1 MMRVELMLL
10 AAVALS
16 LPMLSNG
23 EVLYVMSAPNP
34 LRVGSMERVFVE
46 AQDYS
51 GDDFNVKIT
60 VKNFPAKDQQL
71 PSTSVS
77 LNLVNKYQALIDVT
91 ILEGLGFFD
100 EDYTVNQYV
109 YLQAEFPGHLLEKV
123 VLVSFQTGYIF
134 VQTDKT
140 IYTPESKVYYRVFA
154 LNSGLEPVSDIIN
167 VEIMNPDGITLKQNN
182 YKPHNGIISGHF
194 PIPEITRNGNWKVV
208 SNFKNN
214 PHKNFT
220 ADFEVK
226 EYVLPSF
233 EVILKVSKSFFYV
246 DDDELSVNI
255 DARYLFGKP
264 VTGFGFVV
272 FGVIQGDGRTSF
284 PGSLQRVE
292 LGQSVVGKAVLK
304 RQHIEETFP
313 DINNLLQK
321 SLYISVNVLTDTG
334 SEMVKAEKKGIF
346 IVKSP
351 YSIHFKKTPLYFKP
365 GMPYDISVYVTNP
378 DDSPAKDIDVEALHK
393 HQQVQGK
400 THENG
405 IAKMTIN
412 TDVGTAELPITVK
425 TNVNGLGDDRQGTQM
440 MTAKPYK
447 SKDNSQ
453 NYIHINIHSAE
464 VKIGER
470 LKVDLSLGSSPAA
483 QHSKHEITYLILSKG
498 QLISSQRLEWRKGQ
512 GLVTHSLTVN
522 KDMIPSFRIVA
533 YYHVGQKEV
542 VSDSVWV
549 DVKDTCMGS
558 LKVDAVSPSD
568 SYAPGAEVTLS
579 VIGDSEARVGLVAVD
594 NGVYV
599 LNDKNRLTQTKIW
612 DMIEKHDTG
621 CTAGSGMD
629 SMGVF
634 YDAGLVFASSGAG
647 HTPERT
653 VSSCPVNSRRRRAV
667 TINDVVT
674 TLASQYTG
682 LERQCCMDG
691 MRKNILD
698 YTCERRAQYI
708 SDGTDCVE
716 AFLKCCR
723 EMATKREEAKT
734 DQLIL
739 ARSEEEDED
748 FESFNDIISRSF
760 FPESWLWIEESL
772 PRCPDNK
779 QCPVHNIKMTLPGSI
794 TSWQITAI
802 GLSKTHGICVSEPL
816 KVIVWKNFFLDL
828 KLPYSAVRNEQLEI
842 KAILHNY
849 MEGSITVRVELRETP
864 DVCSSASKKGRYIVT
879 VMVDPRSTR
888 SVPFVII
895 PMKLGLHTIEVKA
908 SVRDW
913 GGRDGVKKELRVVPE
928 GVLTRL
934 QVKKV
939 ELDPAK
945 HGGTD
950 TVRVRSGPLA
960 NQVPN
965 TPARTHIS
973 VTGEQL
979 ASTIEAAISG
989 SPLGDLLRQPGGCG
1003 EQNMIGMTLPLIAT
1017 HYLDTTKQWDKVGLE
1032 RRNQA
1037 VNYIQRGYEQELAY
1051 RKKDGSYA
1059 AFDNEPSGTWLTA
1072 YVAKVF
1078 AMANPLIV
1086 ISEDVLCSAVKW
1098 LVMKRQRPNGIFEE
1112 TGKLLHPT
1120 MMGDVLGKD
1129 VDDTLTAFVLITLQ
1143 EAHTIC
1149 IKDDGIRNL
1158 PESIEKAKQYLE
1170 FRNQHL
1176 TNPYSVAMTSYA
1188 LANEGNLNQSILFKH
1203 SSTDRTHWPVS
1214 ENHLLTLEATAY
1226 ALLALVKAGA
1236 FEEAGPIVRWLKS
1249 QGFQRGGDSSTQSTI
1264 MVFQA
1269 VAEYMAKAGKVKD
1282 IDLNVDIDISGRTDV
1297 VKWSFSKSTA
1307 LLTRTDKVQ
1316 LHDNFT
1322 VTAKGTGLG
1331 ELLVTTIYYAMPIE
1345 KNQDC
1350 KNFVLDVE
1358 LIKQA
1363 KVALNGA
1370 QETYMLHIDVLFKS
1384 DRNATMTILDISL
1397 LTGFVVD
1404 VEDLK
1409 QLSTGTE
1416 RYIQRFEMDKK
1427 LSERGSLIIY
1437 LDQVSNKLADKV
1449 AFRIH
1454 KVQDVGLLQ
1463 PVGVTVYEYYAQ
1475 ENRCVKFYHPNKKD
1489 GTLNRLCQEDVC
1501 SCAEESCSFKKKH
1514 GDMSEVKLLDK
1525 ACEAGMDYVFK
1536 ASLVN
1541 ATLESYTDTYLMEIK
1556 RIIKEGTD
1564 LLLNGEKRLFLAHP
1578 SCRKALDLEEGQ
1590 SYLLMGDTAAL
1601 IQSGDRFEYVLGE
1614 RTWIESWPTS
1624 DECNIQGP
1632 TRERCLEINDF
1643 VHVMENEG
1651 CVN

>member
-1 MMRVELMLL
+1 
-10 AAVALS
+10 
-16 LPMLSNG
+16 
-23 EVLYVMSAPNP
+23 VMSAPNP

-51 GDDFNVKIT
+51 GADFNVKIT
-60 VKNFPAKDQQL
+60 VKNFPAKDKQL

-77 LNLVNKYQALIDVT
+77 LNLVNKYQALIDVN
-91 ILEGLGFFD
+91 
-100 EDYTVNQYV
+100 DYTVNQYV

-140 IYTPESKVYYRVFA
+140 IYTPESKVLITPTLVY
-154 LNSGLEPVSDIIN
+154 
-167 VEIMNPDGITLKQNN
+167 NPDGITLKQDN
-182 YKPHNGIISGHF
+182 YKPQNGIISGHF

-233 EVILKVSKSFFYV
+233 EVILTVSKSFFYV
-246 DDDELSVNI
+246 DDDELSINI
-255 DARYLFGKP
+255 DARYLFGEP

-272 FGVIQGDGRTSF
+272 FGVIQEDGRTSF
-284 PGSLQRVE
+284 PSSLQRVE
-292 LGQSVVGKAVLK
+292 LIKGVGNAVLK
-304 RQHIEETFP
+304 IQHIKETFP

-378 DDSPAKDIDVEALHK
+378 DDSPANDIDVEALHK

-470 LKVDLSLGSSPAA
+470 LKVDLSLGSSPMNTDKSLCS
-483 QHSKHEITYLILSKG
+483 QILSKG
-498 QLISSQRLEWRKGQ
+498 QLIFSQRLEWSKGQ

-558 LKVDAVSPSD
+558 VRMLT

-612 DMIEKHDTG
+612 DIIEKHDTG
-621 CTAGSGMD
+621 CTAGSGKD

-634 YDAGLVFASSGAG
+634 YDAGLVFASNGAG

-667 TINDVVT
+667 TIYDVVT

-716 AFLKCCR
+716 AFLKCCG

-734 DQLIL
+734 DH
-739 ARSEEEDED
+739 
-748 FESFNDIISRSF
+748 FNDIISRSF
-760 FPESWLWIEESL
+760 FPESWLWNEESL

-779 QCPVHNIKMTLPGSI
+779 SLPLACPKHMVLSLIFAHLSILVATLSTSSI
-794 TSWQITAI
+794 LWQ
-802 GLSKTHGICVSEPL
+802 LSCSIGICVSEPL

-849 MEGSITVRVELRETP
+849 MEESITVRVELKETS

-879 VMVDPRSTR
+879 VMVDPKSTR

-913 GGRDGVKKELRVVPE
+913 GGRDGVKKELRVV
-928 GVLTRL
+928 
-934 QVKKV
+934 
-939 ELDPAK
+939 
-945 HGGTD
+945 
-950 TVRVRSGPLA
+950 VRSGALA

-979 ASTIEAAISG
+979 ARTIEAAISG

-1059 AFDNEPSGTWLTA
+1059 AFDDEPSGTWLTA

-1129 VDDTLTAFVLITLQ
+1129 VDDTLTAFVLITMQ

-1149 IKDDGIRNL
+1149 IKNDGIRNL

-1188 LANEGNLNQSILFKH
+1188 LANEGKLNLSILFKH

-1282 IDLNVDIDISGRTDV
+1282 IDLNVDIDISGRTEV

-1307 LLTRTDKVQ
+1307 LLTRTDKVRTYAHIS
-1316 LHDNFT
+1316 LF
-1322 VTAKGTGLG
+1322 VTR
-1331 ELLVTTIYYAMPIE
+1331 E
-1345 KNQDC
+1345 KC
-1350 KNFVLDVE
+1350 KPVVHEPRTQSRQTFESLESHFSVR
-1358 LIKQA
+1358 
-1363 KVALNGA
+1363 
-1370 QETYMLHIDVLFKS
+1370 MLFKS

-1437 LDQVSNKLADKV
+1437 LGQVSVSDKV

-1463 PVGVTVYEYYAQ
+1463 PVGVTVYEYY
-1475 ENRCVKFYHPNKKD
+1475 NRCVKFYHPNKKD

-1501 SCAEESCSFKKKH
+1501 RCAEESCSFQKKH
-1514 GDMSEVKLLDK
+1514 GDMSKVKLLDK
-1525 ACEAGMDYVFK
+1525 ACEAGMDYGNLK
-1536 ASLVN
+1536 PSSLEMRS
-1541 ATLESYTDTYLMEIK
+1541 TLMFNFSL
-1556 RIIKEGTD
+1556 GTD
-1564 LLLNGEKRLFLAHP
+1564 LLLDGEKRLFLAHP

-1590 SYLLMGDTAAL
+1590 SYLLMGDSAAL
-1601 IQSGDRFEYVLGE
+1601 IQNGDRFEYVLGE

>member
-1 MMRVELMLL
+1 QNTQGIWLTNQSSTLHIL
-10 AAVALS
+10 YLPFSS
-16 LPMLSNG
+16 LNHCR
-23 EVLYVMSAPNP
+23 YVMSAPNP

-51 GDDFNVKIT
+51 GADFNVKIT
-60 VKNFPAKDQQL
+60 VKNFPAKDKQL

-77 LNLVNKYQALIDVT
+77 LNLVNKYQALIDVNYST
-91 ILEGLGFFD
+91 RK
-100 EDYTVNQYV
+100 TYV

-154 LNSGLEPVSDIIN
+154 LNSGLEAVSDIIN
-167 VEIMNPDGITLKQNN
+167 VEIMNPDGITLKQDN
-182 YKPHNGIISGHF
+182 YKPQNGIISGHF

-233 EVILKVSKSFFYV
+233 EVILTVSKSFFYV
-246 DDDELSVNI
+246 DDDELSINI
-255 DARYLFGKP
+255 DARYLFGEP

-272 FGVIQGDGRTSF
+272 FGVIQEDGRTSF
-284 PGSLQRVE
+284 PSSLQRVE
-292 LGQSVVGKAVLK
+292 LIKGVGNAVLK
-304 RQHIEETFP
+304 IQHIKETFP

-378 DDSPAKDIDVEALHK
+378 DDSPANDIDVEALHK

-470 LKVDLSLGSSPAA
+470 LKVDLSLGSSPMNTDKSLCS
-483 QHSKHEITYLILSKG
+483 QILSKG
-498 QLISSQRLEWRKGQ
+498 QLIFSQRLEWSKGQ

-558 LKVDAVSPSD
+558 VRMLT

-612 DMIEKHDTG
+612 DIIEKHDTG
-621 CTAGSGMD
+621 CTAGSGKD

-634 YDAGLVFASSGAG
+634 YDAGLVFASNGAG

-667 TINDVVT
+667 TIYDVVT

-716 AFLKCCR
+716 AFLKCCG

-760 FPESWLWIEESL
+760 FPESWLWNEESL
-772 PRCPDNK
+772 SLPLACPK
-779 QCPVHNIKMTLPGSI
+779 HMVLSLIFAHLSILVATLSTSSI
-794 TSWQITAI
+794 LWQ
-802 GLSKTHGICVSEPL
+802 LSCSIGICVSEPL

-849 MEGSITVRVELRETP
+849 MEESITVRVELKETS

-879 VMVDPRSTR
+879 VMVDPKSTR

-913 GGRDGVKKELRVVPE
+913 GGRDGVKKELRVV
-928 GVLTRL
+928 V
-934 QVKKV
+934 
-939 ELDPAK
+939 
-945 HGGTD
+945 
-950 TVRVRSGPLA
+950 SGALA

-979 ASTIEAAISG
+979 ARTIEAAISG

-1059 AFDNEPSGTWLTA
+1059 AFDDEPSGTWLTA

-1129 VDDTLTAFVLITLQ
+1129 VDDTLTAFVLITMQ

-1149 IKDDGIRNL
+1149 IKNDGIRNL

-1188 LANEGNLNQSILFKH
+1188 LANEGKLNLSILFKH
-1203 SSTDRTHWPVS
+1203 SSTGDNRTHWPVS

-1282 IDLNVDIDISGRTDV
+1282 IDLNVDIDISGRTEV

-1307 LLTRTDKVQ
+1307 LLTRTDKVRTYAHIS
-1316 LHDNFT
+1316 LF
-1322 VTAKGTGLG
+1322 VTR
-1331 ELLVTTIYYAMPIE
+1331 E
-1345 KNQDC
+1345 KC
-1350 KNFVLDVE
+1350 KPVVHEPRTQSRQTFE
-1358 LIKQA
+1358 
-1363 KVALNGA
+1363 
-1370 QETYMLHIDVLFKS
+1370 FKS

-1437 LDQVSNKLADKV
+1437 LDKV

-1463 PVGVTVYEYYAQ
+1463 PVGVTVYEYY
-1475 ENRCVKFYHPNKKD
+1475 NRCVKFYHPNKKD

-1501 SCAEESCSFKKKH
+1501 RCAEGTMPRWPNSCQKVVAVIGS
-1514 GDMSEVKLLDK
+1514 
-1525 ACEAGMDYVFK
+1525 AYP
-1536 ASLVN
+1536 
-1541 ATLESYTDTYLMEIK
+1541 TL
-1556 RIIKEGTD
+1556 IILPSSIQCTD
-1564 LLLNGEKRLFLAHP
+1564 LLLDGEKRLFLAHP

-1590 SYLLMGDTAAL
+1590 SYLLMGDSAAQL
-1601 IQSGDRFEYVLGE
+1601 YSKSSSFR
-1614 RTWIESWPTS
+1614 P
-1624 DECNIQGP
+1624 
-1632 TRERCLEINDF
+1632 
-1643 VHVMENEG
+1643 
-1651 CVN
+1651 

>member
-1 MMRVELMLL
+1 MQDFKSHTNQSSTLHIFHLPFS
-10 AAVALS
+10 S
-16 LPMLSNG
+16 LNHCR
-23 EVLYVMSAPNP
+23 YVMSAPNP

-51 GDDFNVKIT
+51 GDDLNVKIT
-60 VKNFPAKDQQL
+60 VKNFPAKDKL
-71 PSTSVS
+71 LASTRVS
-77 LNLVNKYQALIDVT
+77 LNLTNKYQALMD
-91 ILEGLGFFD
+91 GPGFFD
-100 EDYTVNQYV
+100 EDYTGNQYV
-109 YLQAEFPGHLLEKV
+109 YLQAEFPGHSLEKV

-140 IYTPESKVYYRVFA
+140 IYTPESK
-154 LNSGLEPVSDIIN
+154 GME
-167 VEIMNPDGITLKQNN
+167 N
-182 YKPHNGIISGHF
+182 YKPDNGMTSGDF
-194 PIPEITRNGNWKVV
+194 TVPEITSYGNWKVV
-208 SNFKNN
+208 ATFKNT

-233 EVILKVSKSFFYV
+233 EVKLTVSKSFFYV
-246 DDDELSVNI
+246 DDHELSVNI

-292 LGQSVVGKAVLK
+292 LIEGGGKAVLK
-304 RQHIEETFP
+304 MQHIKETFQ

-378 DDSPAKDIDVEALHK
+378 DDSPAKGIDVEALHK
-393 HQQVQGK
+393 DKQVQGK

-412 TDVGTAELPITVK
+412 TDVSTAELSIMVK
-425 TNVNGLGDDRQGTQM
+425 TNVNGLGDDRQGKQT

-464 VKIGER
+464 VKIEDR

-483 QHSKHEITYLILSKG
+483 QHPKHEITCLILSKG
-498 QLISSQRLEWRKGQ
+498 QLISSQRLEWKNGQ
-512 GLVTHSLTVN
+512 GLVAHSLTVN

-558 LKVDAVSPSD
+558 LKVDAVSPSV
-568 SYAPGAEVTLS
+568 SYAPGEEVTLS

-594 NGVYV
+594 KGVYI
-599 LNDKNRLTQTKIW
+599 LNDKNQLTQTKIW
-612 DMIEKHDTG
+612 DLIEKHDTG

-634 YDAGLVFASSGAG
+634 YDAGLVFASSGVLPLPAIMQNLTG
-647 HTPERT
+647 NALLS
-653 VSSCPVNSRRRRAV
+653 V
-667 TINDVVT
+667 
-674 TLASQYTG
+674 LASQYTG

-708 SDGTDCVE
+708 SDGTECVE

-739 ARSEEEDED
+739 ARSEEEDDD
-748 FESFNDIISRSF
+748 FESFDNIISRSF
-760 FPESWLWIEESL
+760 FPESWLWNEESL
-772 PRCPDNK
+772 PQCPDNK
-779 QCPVHNIKMTLPGSI
+779 QSLPLACPKHMVLSLICAPLSILVATLSTSSI
-794 TSWQITAI
+794 LWQ
-802 GLSKTHGICVSEPL
+802 LSCSIGICVSEPL
-816 KVIVWKNFFLDL
+816 TLIVWKNFFLDL

-849 MEGSITVRVELRETP
+849 RETAITVRVELRETS

-879 VMVDPRSTR
+879 VVVDPRSTR

-913 GGRDGVKKELRVVPE
+913 GGRDGVKKELRVV
-928 GVLTRL
+928 VSDALT
-934 QVKKV
+934 
-939 ELDPAK
+939 
-945 HGGTD
+945 
-950 TVRVRSGPLA
+950 

-1032 RRNQA
+1032 RRNEA
-1037 VNYIQRGYEQELAY
+1037 VKYIQRGYDQELAY

-1059 AFDNEPSGTWLTA
+1059 AFDHELTA

-1078 AMANPLIV
+1078 AMSNSLIV

-1098 LVMKRQRPNGIFEE
+1098 LVMERQRPNGIFEE

-1129 VDDTLTAFVLITLQ
+1129 VDDTLTAFVLITML

-1149 IKDDGIRNL
+1149 ENYDGISNL
-1158 PESIEKAKQYLE
+1158 PGAIEKANQYLK
-1170 FRNQHL
+1170 FRYQHL

-1188 LANEGNLNQSILFKH
+1188 LEILN
-1203 SSTDRTHWPVS
+1203 RTHWPVS

-1269 VAEYMAKAGKVKD
+1269 VAEYMTKAGKVKA
-1282 IDLNVDIDISGRTDV
+1282 IDLNVDIDISGRTNV
-1297 VKWSFSKSTA
+1297 IKWSFSKSTA
-1307 LLTRTDKVQ
+1307 LLTRTDK
-1316 LHDNFT
+1316 DNQ
-1322 VTAKGTGLG
+1322 VTPTLSLPIHVK
-1331 ELLVTTIYYAMPIE
+1331 VTTLYYAMPKE

-1350 KNFVLDVE
+1350 KTFVLDVE

-1363 KVALNGA
+1363 TGRLLVMA
-1370 QETYMLHIDVLFKS
+1370 IVFKLVS
-1384 DRNATMTILDISL
+1384 TQHSL
-1397 LTGFVVD
+1397 LCFC
-1404 VEDLK
+1404 L

-1416 RYIQRFEMDKK
+1416 RYIQKFEMDKK

-1437 LDQVSNKLADKV
+1437 LDQVSVCDMPHKV

-1475 ENRCVKFYHPNKKD
+1475 ENRCVKFYHPTKKD
-1489 GTLNRLCQEDVC
+1489 GTLNRLCQDDVC
-1501 SCAEESCSFKKKH
+1501 RCAEGTTPRWPNCCQKVVAVIGSVYPNLIILPPSIQCSGKSKISC
-1514 GDMSEVKLLDK
+1514 
-1525 ACEAGMDYVFK
+1525 
-1536 ASLVN
+1536 
-1541 ATLESYTDTYLMEIK
+1541 
-1556 RIIKEGTD
+1556 TD
-1564 LLLNGEKRLFLAHP
+1564 LLLDGEKRLFLAHP
-1578 SCRKALDLEEGQ
+1578 SCRKALDLKEGQ
-1590 SYLLMGDTAAL
+1590 SYLLMGDTANL

-1614 RTWIESWPTS
+1614 RTWIEYWPTS
-1624 DECNIQGP
+1624 VECNIQGP
-1632 TRERCLEINDF
+1632 IRKRCLEIYDF

>member
-1 MMRVELMLL
+1 MCLELNPG
-10 AAVALS
+10 LS
-16 LPMLSNG
+16 QVQINLPLHIFHLPFSSLNHCR
-23 EVLYVMSAPNP
+23 YVMSAPNP
-34 LRVGSMERVFVE
+34 IRVGSMERVFVE

-51 GDDFNVKIT
+51 GADFNVKIT
-60 VKNFPAKDQQL
+60 VKNFPAKDKHL

-77 LNLVNKYQALIDVT
+77 LNSVNKYQALID
-91 ILEGLGFFD
+91 GPGFFD

-109 YLQAEFPGHLLEKV
+109 YLQAEFPGHLIEKV

-154 LNSGLEPVSDIIN
+154 LNSGLEAVSDIIN

-182 YKPHNGIISGHF
+182 YKPQNGIISGHF
-194 PIPEITRNGNWKVV
+194 PIPEITRHGNWKVV

-233 EVILKVSKSFFYV
+233 EVILTVSKSFFYV

-255 DARYLFGKP
+255 DARYLFGEP

-272 FGVIQGDGRTSF
+272 FGVIQVDGRTSF
-284 PGSLQRVE
+284 PSSLQRVE
-292 LGQSVVGKAVLK
+292 LIKGVGKAVLK
-304 RQHIEETFP
+304 IQHIKETFP

-378 DDSPAKDIDVEALHK
+378 DDSPANNIDVEALHK

-412 TDVGTAELPITVK
+412 TDVGTAELPITA
-425 TNVNGLGDDRQGTQM
+425 NDRQGTQM

-483 QHSKHEITYLILSKG
+483 QHDKHAITYLILSKG
-498 QLISSQRLEWRKGQ
+498 QLIFSERLDWRKGQ
-512 GLVTHSLTVN
+512 GLVTNSLMVN

-558 LKVDAVSPSD
+558 LKVEAVGPRT

-612 DMIEKHDTG
+612 DIIEKHDTG
-621 CTAGSGMD
+621 CTAGSGKD

-634 YDAGLVFASSGAG
+634 YDAGLVFASNGAG

-760 FPESWLWIEESL
+760 FPESWLSL
-772 PRCPDNK
+772 PLACPK
-779 QCPVHNIKMTLPGSI
+779 HMVLSLIFAHLSILVATLSTSSI
-794 TSWQITAI
+794 LWQ
-802 GLSKTHGICVSEPL
+802 LSCSIGICVSEPL

-849 MEGSITVRVELRETP
+849 MEESITVRVELKETS

-913 GGRDGVKKELRVVPE
+913 GGRDGVKKELRVV
-928 GVLTRL
+928 
-934 QVKKV
+934 
-939 ELDPAK
+939 
-945 HGGTD
+945 
-950 TVRVRSGPLA
+950 VRSGALA

-979 ASTIEAAISG
+979 ARTIEAAISG

-1059 AFDNEPSGTWLTA
+1059 AFDHEPSGTWLTA

-1086 ISEDVLCSAVKW
+1086 ISGDVLCSAVKW

-1112 TGKLLHPT
+1112 TDMVISVCANLQ
-1120 MMGDVLGKD
+1120 GDVLGKD
-1129 VDDTLTAFVLITLQ
+1129 VDDTLTAFVLITMQ

-1149 IKDDGIRNL
+1149 IKNDGIRNL

-1176 TNPYSVAMTSYA
+1176 TNPYSVALTSYA
-1188 LANEGNLNQSILFKH
+1188 LANEGKLNQSILFKH

-1249 QGFQRGGDSSTQSTI
+1249 QGFQRGGESSTQSTI

-1282 IDLNVDIDISGRTDV
+1282 IDLNVDIDISGRSEV

-1307 LLTRTDKVQ
+1307 LLTRTDKVRT
-1316 LHDNFT
+1316 DNQ
-1322 VTAKGTGLG
+1322 VTPTLSLPIHVK
-1331 ELLVTTIYYAMPIE
+1331 VTTIYYAMPIE

-1363 KVALNGA
+1363 NGRLLVVAIVFEL
-1370 QETYMLHIDVLFKS
+1370 V
-1384 DRNATMTILDISL
+1384 ATQHSL
-1397 LTGFVVD
+1397 LCFC
-1404 VEDLK
+1404 L

-1416 RYIQRFEMDKK
+1416 RYIQRFEMDKN

-1437 LDQVSNKLADKV
+1437 LDQVSVCDMPHKV

-1501 SCAEESCSFKKKH
+1501 RCAEGTMPRC
-1514 GDMSEVKLLDK
+1514 
-1525 ACEAGMDYVFK
+1525 YVFV
-1536 ASLVN
+1536 S
-1541 ATLESYTDTYLMEIK
+1541 
-1556 RIIKEGTD
+1556 
-1564 LLLNGEKRLFLAHP
+1564 
-1578 SCRKALDLEEGQ
+1578 
-1590 SYLLMGDTAAL
+1590 
-1601 IQSGDRFEYVLGE
+1601 RFEYVLGE

-1624 DECNIQGP
+1624 DECSIQGP

>member
-1 MMRVELMLL
+1 
-10 AAVALS
+10 LS
-16 LPMLSNG
+16 VPFIFLIQINLPLHIFHLPFSSLNHCR
-23 EVLYVMSAPNP
+23 YVMSAPNP
-34 LRVGSMERVFVE
+34 IRVGSMERVFVE

-51 GDDFNVKIT
+51 GADFNVKIT
-60 VKNFPAKDQQL
+60 VKNFPAKDKHL

-77 LNLVNKYQALIDVT
+77 LNSVNKYQALIDVN
-91 ILEGLGFFD
+91 ILEGPGFFD

-109 YLQAEFPGHLLEKV
+109 YLQAEFPGHLIEKV

-154 LNSGLEPVSDIIN
+154 LNSGLEAVSDIIN

-182 YKPHNGIISGHF
+182 YKPQNGIISGHF
-194 PIPEITRNGNWKVV
+194 PIPEITRHGNWKVV

-233 EVILKVSKSFFYV
+233 EVILTVSKSFFYV

-255 DARYLFGKP
+255 DARYLFGEP

-272 FGVIQGDGRTSF
+272 FGVIQVDGRTSF
-284 PGSLQRVE
+284 PSSLQRVE
-292 LGQSVVGKAVLK
+292 LIKGVGKAVLK
-304 RQHIEETFP
+304 IQHIKETFP

-378 DDSPAKDIDVEALHK
+378 DDSPANNIDVEALHK

-483 QHSKHEITYLILSKG
+483 QHDKHILSKG
-498 QLISSQRLEWRKGQ
+498 QLIFSERLDWRKGQ
-512 GLVTHSLTVN
+512 GLVTNSLMVN

-558 LKVDAVSPSD
+558 VRMLT

-612 DMIEKHDTG
+612 DIIEKHDTG
-621 CTAGSGMD
+621 CTAGSGKD

-634 YDAGLVFASSGAG
+634 YDAGLVFASNGAG

-760 FPESWLWIEESL
+760 FPESWLWNEESL
-772 PRCPDNK
+772 SLPLACPK
-779 QCPVHNIKMTLPGSI
+779 HMVLSLIFAHLSILVATLSTSSI
-794 TSWQITAI
+794 LWQ
-802 GLSKTHGICVSEPL
+802 LSCSIGICVSEPL

-849 MEGSITVRVELRETP
+849 MEESITVRVELKETS

-913 GGRDGVKKELRVVPE
+913 GGRDGVKKELRVV
-928 GVLTRL
+928 V
-934 QVKKV
+934 
-939 ELDPAK
+939 
-945 HGGTD
+945 
-950 TVRVRSGPLA
+950 SGALA

-979 ASTIEAAISG
+979 ARTIEAAISG

-1059 AFDNEPSGTWLTA
+1059 AFDHEPSGTWLTA

-1086 ISEDVLCSAVKW
+1086 ISGDVLCSAVKW

-1129 VDDTLTAFVLITLQ
+1129 VDDTLTAFVLITMQ

-1149 IKDDGIRNL
+1149 IKNDGIRNL

-1176 TNPYSVAMTSYA
+1176 TNPYSVALTSYA
-1188 LANEGNLNQSILFKH
+1188 LANEGKLNQSILFKH

-1249 QGFQRGGDSSTQSTI
+1249 QGFQRGGESSTQSTI

-1282 IDLNVDIDISGRTDV
+1282 IDLNVDIDISGRSEV

-1307 LLTRTDKVQ
+1307 LLTRTDKVRTYAHIS
-1316 LHDNFT
+1316 LF
-1322 VTAKGTGLG
+1322 VTREKCK
-1331 ELLVTTIYYAMPIE
+1331 PIVHE
-1345 KNQDC
+1345 PRTQ
-1350 KNFVLDVE
+1350 
-1358 LIKQA
+1358 
-1363 KVALNGA
+1363 
-1370 QETYMLHIDVLFKS
+1370 FKS

-1416 RYIQRFEMDKK
+1416 RYIQRFEMDKN

-1463 PVGVTVYEYYAQ
+1463 PVGVTVYEYY
-1475 ENRCVKFYHPNKKD
+1475 NRCVKFYHPNKKD

-1501 SCAEESCSFKKKH
+1501 RCAEESCSFQKKH
-1514 GDMSEVKLLDK
+1514 GDTSKVKLLDK
-1525 ACEAGMDYVFK
+1525 ACEAGMDYV
-1536 ASLVN
+1536 VWHN
-1541 ATLESYTDTYLMEIK
+1541 
-1556 RIIKEGTD
+1556 GTD
-1564 LLLNGEKRLFLAHP
+1564 LLLDGEKRLFLAHP

-1590 SYLLMGDTAAL
+1590 SYLLMGDSA
-1601 IQSGDRFEYVLGE
+1601 YVLGE

-1624 DECNIQGP
+1624 DECSIQGP

>member
-1 MMRVELMLL
+1 
-10 AAVALS
+10 
-16 LPMLSNG
+16 
-23 EVLYVMSAPNP
+23 MSAPNP

-51 GDDFNVKIT
+51 GDDLNVKIT
-60 VKNFPAKDQQL
+60 VKNFPAKDKL
-71 PSTSVS
+71 LASTRVS
-77 LNLVNKYQALIDVT
+77 LNLTNKYQALMDIV
-91 ILEGLGFFD
+91 EGPGFFD
-100 EDYTVNQYV
+100 EDYTGNQYV
-109 YLQAEFPGHLLEKV
+109 YLQAEFPGHSLEKV

-140 IYTPESKVYYRVFA
+140 IYTPESKDQHFTCCIYIFVHYI
-154 LNSGLEPVSDIIN
+154 NSSYL
-167 VEIMNPDGITLKQNN
+167 
-182 YKPHNGIISGHF
+182 
-194 PIPEITRNGNWKVV
+194 
-208 SNFKNN
+208 
-214 PHKNFT
+214 
-220 ADFEVK
+220 
-226 EYVLPSF
+226 VLPSF
-233 EVILKVSKSFFYV
+233 EVKLTVSKSFFYV
-246 DDDELSVNI
+246 DDHELSVNI

-292 LGQSVVGKAVLK
+292 VSVLK
-304 RQHIEETFP
+304 MQHIKETFQ

-378 DDSPAKDIDVEALHK
+378 DDSPAKGIDVEALHK
-393 HQQVQGK
+393 DKQVQGK

-412 TDVGTAELPITVK
+412 TDVSTAELSIMA
-425 TNVNGLGDDRQGTQM
+425 NDRQGKQT

-464 VKIGER
+464 VKIEDR
-470 LKVDLSLGSSPAA
+470 LKVDLSLEMNTDKSLCS
-483 QHSKHEITYLILSKG
+483 QILSKG
-498 QLISSQRLEWRKGQ
+498 QLISSQRLEWKNGQ
-512 GLVTHSLTVN
+512 GLVAHSLTVN

-558 LKVDAVSPSD
+558 LKVDAVSPSV
-568 SYAPGAEVTLS
+568 SYAPGEEVTLS

-594 NGVYV
+594 KGVYI
-599 LNDKNRLTQTKIW
+599 LNDKNQLTQTKIW
-612 DMIEKHDTG
+612 DLIEKHDTG

-647 HTPERT
+647 DTPQRT

-708 SDGTDCVE
+708 SDGTECVE

-739 ARSEEEDED
+739 ARSEEEDDD
-748 FESFNDIISRSF
+748 FESFDNIISRSF
-760 FPESWLWIEESL
+760 FPESWLWNEESL
-772 PRCPDNK
+772 SLPLACPK
-779 QCPVHNIKMTLPGSI
+779 HMVLSLICAPLSILVATLSTSSI
-794 TSWQITAI
+794 LWQ
-802 GLSKTHGICVSEPL
+802 LSCSIGICVSEPL
-816 KVIVWKNFFLDL
+816 TLIVWKNFFLDL

-849 MEGSITVRVELRETP
+849 RETAITVRVELRETS

-879 VMVDPRSTR
+879 VVVDPRSTR

-913 GGRDGVKKELRVVPE
+913 GGRDGVKKELRVV
-928 GVLTRL
+928 
-934 QVKKV
+934 
-939 ELDPAK
+939 
-945 HGGTD
+945 
-950 TVRVRSGPLA
+950 VR
-960 NQVPN
+960 QTIVPN

-1032 RRNQA
+1032 RRNEA
-1037 VNYIQRGYEQELAY
+1037 VKYIQRGYDQELAY

-1059 AFDNEPSGTWLTA
+1059 AFDHERSGTWLTA

-1078 AMANPLIV
+1078 AMSNSLIV

-1098 LVMKRQRPNGIFEE
+1098 LVMERQRPNGIFEE

-1129 VDDTLTAFVLITLQ
+1129 VDDTLTAFVLITML

-1149 IKDDGIRNL
+1149 ENYDGISNL
-1158 PESIEKAKQYLE
+1158 PGAIEKANQYLK
-1170 FRNQHL
+1170 FRYQHL

-1188 LANEGNLNQSILFKH
+1188 LAFKGQLNKHILFKH

-1269 VAEYMAKAGKVKD
+1269 VAEYMTKAGKVKA
-1282 IDLNVDIDISGRTDV
+1282 IDLNVDIDISGRTNV
-1297 VKWSFSKSTA
+1297 IKWSFSKSTA
-1307 LLTRTDKVQ
+1307 LLTRTDKIKLVPE
-1316 LHDNFT
+1316 DNQ
-1322 VTAKGTGLG
+1322 VTPTLSLPIHVK
-1331 ELLVTTIYYAMPIE
+1331 VTTLYYAMPKE

-1350 KNFVLDVE
+1350 KTFVLDVE
-1358 LIKQA
+1358 LIK
-1363 KVALNGA
+1363 
-1370 QETYMLHIDVLFKS
+1370 FKS
-1384 DRNATMTILDISL
+1384 DRNATMTILDIGL

-1404 VEDLK
+1404 IEDLK

-1416 RYIQRFEMDKK
+1416 RYIQKFEMDKK

-1437 LDQVSNKLADKV
+1437 LDQVSVCDMPHKV

-1475 ENRCVKFYHPNKKD
+1475 ENRCVKFYHPTKKD
-1489 GTLNRLCQEDVC
+1489 GTLNRLCQDDVC
-1501 SCAEESCSFKKKH
+1501 RCAEGTTPRWPNCCQKVVAVIGS
-1514 GDMSEVKLLDK
+1514 VYPNL
-1525 ACEAGMDYVFK
+1525 
-1536 ASLVN
+1536 
-1541 ATLESYTDTYLMEIK
+1541 
-1556 RIIKEGTD
+1556 IILPPSIQCTD
-1564 LLLNGEKRLFLAHP
+1564 LLLDGEKRLFLAHP
-1578 SCRKALDLEEGQ
+1578 SCRKALDLKEGQ
-1590 SYLLMGDTAAL
+1590 SYLLMGDTANL

-1614 RTWIESWPTS
+1614 RTWIEYWPTS
-1624 DECNIQGP
+1624 VECNIQGP
-1632 TRERCLEINDF
+1632 IRKRCLEIYDF

>member
-1 MMRVELMLL
+1 HEFTFTNQSSTLHIFHLPFS
-10 AAVALS
+10 S
-16 LPMLSNG
+16 LNHCR
-23 EVLYVMSAPNP
+23 YVMSAPNP

-51 GDDFNVKIT
+51 GDDLNVKIT
-60 VKNFPAKDQQL
+60 VKNFPAKDKL
-71 PSTSVS
+71 LASTRVS
-77 LNLVNKYQALIDVT
+77 LNLTNKYQALMD
-91 ILEGLGFFD
+91 GPGFFD
-100 EDYTVNQYV
+100 EDYTGNQYV
-109 YLQAEFPGHLLEKV
+109 YLQAEFPGHSLEKV

-140 IYTPESKVYYRVFA
+140 IYTPESKVFYRIFA
-154 LNSGLEPVSDIIN
+154 LNSGLEPVTDNIN
-167 VEIMNPDGITLKQNN
+167 VEIMNPDGITVKQEN
-182 YKPHNGIISGHF
+182 YKPDNGMTSGDF
-194 PIPEITRNGNWKVV
+194 TVPEITSYGNWKVV
-208 SNFKNN
+208 ATFKNT

-233 EVILKVSKSFFYV
+233 EVKLTVSKSFFYV
-246 DDDELSVNI
+246 DDHELSVNI

-292 LGQSVVGKAVLK
+292 LIEGGGKAVLK
-304 RQHIEETFP
+304 MQHIKETFQ

-334 SEMVKAEKKGIF
+334 NEMVKAEKKGIF

-378 DDSPAKDIDVEALHK
+378 DDSPAKGIDVEALHK
-393 HQQVQGK
+393 DKQVQGK

-412 TDVGTAELPITVK
+412 TDVSTVK
-425 TNVNGLGDDRQGTQM
+425 TNVNGLGDDRQGKQT

-464 VKIGER
+464 VKIEDR

-483 QHSKHEITYLILSKG
+483 QHPKHEITCLILSKG
-498 QLISSQRLEWRKGQ
+498 QLISSQRLEWKNGQ
-512 GLVTHSLTVN
+512 GLVAHSLTVN

-558 LKVDAVSPSD
+558 LKVDAVSPSV
-568 SYAPGAEVTLS
+568 SYAPGEEVTLS

-594 NGVYV
+594 KGVYI
-599 LNDKNRLTQTKIW
+599 LNDKNQLTQTKIW
-612 DMIEKHDTG
+612 DLIEKHDTG

-647 HTPERT
+647 DTPQRT

-708 SDGTDCVE
+708 SDGTECVE

-739 ARSEEEDED
+739 ARSEEEDDD
-748 FESFNDIISRSF
+748 FESFDNIISRSF
-760 FPESWLWIEESL
+760 FPESWLWNEESL
-772 PRCPDNK
+772 PPAHNK
-779 QCPVHNIKMTLPGSI
+779 KITLPGSI

-816 KVIVWKNFFLDL
+816 TLIVWKNFFLDL

-849 MEGSITVRVELRETP
+849 RETAITVRVELRETS

-879 VMVDPRSTR
+879 VVVDPRSTR

-913 GGRDGVKKELRVVPE
+913 GGRDGVKKELR
-928 GVLTRL
+928 
-934 QVKKV
+934 
-939 ELDPAK
+939 
-945 HGGTD
+945 GTD
-950 TVRVRSGPLA
+950 TVLVRSDALT

-1032 RRNQA
+1032 RRNEA
-1037 VNYIQRGYEQELAY
+1037 VKYIQRGYDQELAY

-1059 AFDNEPSGTWLTA
+1059 AFDHERSGTWLTA

-1078 AMANPLIV
+1078 AMSNSLIV

-1098 LVMKRQRPNGIFEE
+1098 LVMERQRPNGIFEE

-1129 VDDTLTAFVLITLQ
+1129 VDDTLTAFVLITML

-1149 IKDDGIRNL
+1149 ENYDGISNL
-1158 PESIEKAKQYLE
+1158 PGAIEKANQYLK
-1170 FRNQHL
+1170 FRYQHL

-1188 LANEGNLNQSILFKH
+1188 LAFKGQLNKHILFKH

-1269 VAEYMAKAGKVKD
+1269 VAEYMTKAGKVKA
-1282 IDLNVDIDISGRTDV
+1282 IDLNVDIDISGRTNV
-1297 VKWSFSKSTA
+1297 IKWSFSKSTA
-1307 LLTRTDKVQ
+1307 LLTRTDKVRTYAHIS
-1316 LHDNFT
+1316 LF
-1322 VTAKGTGLG
+1322 VTHKKCK
-1331 ELLVTTIYYAMPIE
+1331 PIVHE
-1345 KNQDC
+1345 PRTQSSQT
-1350 KNFVLDVE
+1350 FGSLE
-1358 LIKQA
+1358 SHFS
-1363 KVALNGA
+1363 
-1370 QETYMLHIDVLFKS
+1370 ETQYTQKMKSDKISYSLPRFKS
-1384 DRNATMTILDISL
+1384 DRNATMTILDIGL

-1404 VEDLK
+1404 IEDLK
-1409 QLSTGTE
+1409 Q
-1416 RYIQRFEMDKK
+1416 
-1427 LSERGSLIIY
+1427 
-1437 LDQVSNKLADKV
+1437 VSYQWTFVIL
-1449 AFRIH
+1449 
-1454 KVQDVGLLQ
+1454 
-1463 PVGVTVYEYYAQ
+1463 
-1475 ENRCVKFYHPNKKD
+1475 ENRCVKFYHPTKKD
-1489 GTLNRLCQEDVC
+1489 GTLNRLCQDDVC
-1501 SCAEESCSFKKKH
+1501 RCAEGTTPRWPNCCQKVVAVIGSVYPNLIILPPSIQCSGKSKISSALFPESLKPS
-1514 GDMSEVKLLDK
+1514 
-1525 ACEAGMDYVFK
+1525 
-1536 ASLVN
+1536 SLEMRS
-1541 ATLESYTDTYLMEIK
+1541 TLMLNFSL
-1556 RIIKEGTD
+1556 GTD
-1564 LLLNGEKRLFLAHP
+1564 LLLDGEKRLFLAHP
-1578 SCRKALDLEEGQ
+1578 SCRKALDLKEGQ
-1590 SYLLMGDTAAL
+1590 SYLLMGDTANL

-1614 RTWIESWPTS
+1614 RTWIEYWPTS
-1624 DECNIQGP
+1624 VECNIQGP
-1632 TRERCLEINDF
+1632 IRKRCLEIYDF

>member
-1 MMRVELMLL
+1 MMRVELVLL

-16 LPMLSNG
+16 LPMLSKG

-51 GDDFNVKIT
+51 GVDFNVKLT
-60 VKNFPAKDQQL
+60 VKNFPAKDKL
-71 PSTSVS
+71 LASTSVS
-77 LNLVNKYQALIDVT
+77 LNLVNKYQALMEVN
-91 ILEGLGFFD
+91 ILEGPDIFD
-100 EDYTVNQYV
+100 EDYTVKQYV
-109 YLQAEFPGHLLEKV
+109 YLQAEFPGSSLEKV

-154 LNSGLEPVSDIIN
+154 LNTGLEPVTDIIN
-167 VEIMNPDGITLKQNN
+167 VEIMNPDGITLKQDN
-182 YKPHNGIISGHF
+182 YKPQNGMTSGAF
-194 PIPEITRNGNWKVV
+194 PVPEITSYGNWKVV
-208 SNFKNN
+208 ANFKNT

-233 EVILKVSKSFFYV
+233 EVKLTVSKSFFYV

-264 VTGFGFVV
+264 VTGSGFVV

-284 PGSLQRVE
+284 PSSLQRVE
-292 LGQSVVGKAVLK
+292 LKDGGCKAVLK
-304 RQHIEETFP
+304 IQHIKETFP

-378 DDSPAKDIDVEALHK
+378 DDSPAKGIDVEALHNDK
-393 HQQVQGK
+393 IEQGR
-400 THENG
+400 THDNG

-412 TDVGTAELPITVK
+412 TDVGTAELHIMVK
-425 TNVNGLGDDRQGTQM
+425 TNVNVLGEDRQGTQT

-464 VKIGER
+464 VKIEDR
-470 LKVDLSLGSSPAA
+470 LKIDISLGSSPAA
-483 QHSKHEITYLILSKG
+483 QHDKHEITYLILSKG
-498 QLISSQRLEWRKGQ
+498 HLISSQRLEWRKGQ
-512 GLVTHSLTVN
+512 GLVTHPLTVN

-533 YYHVGQKEV
+533 YYHVGQNEV

-558 LKVDAVSPSD
+558 LKVDAVSPSGGH
-568 SYAPGAEVTLS
+568 APGDELTLS

-594 NGVYV
+594 NGVYI

-612 DMIEKHDTG
+612 DIIEKHDTG

-634 YDAGLVFASSGAG
+634 YDAGLVFASNTAG
-647 HTPERT
+647 GTPQRT
-653 VSSCPVNSRRRRAV
+653 VASCPVNSRRRRAV

-708 SDGTDCVE
+708 SDGTECVE
-716 AFLKCCR
+716 SFLKCCR

-739 ARSEEEDED
+739 ARSEEED
-748 FESFNDIISRSF
+748 FENFNNIISRSF
-760 FPESWLWIEESL
+760 FPESWLWNEESL
-772 PRCPDNK
+772 PQCPDNK
-779 QCPVHNIKMTLPGSI
+779 QCPMHNIKMTLPDSI

-816 KVIVWKNFFLDL
+816 KIIVWKNFFLDL

-849 MEGSITVRVELRETP
+849 RENSITVRVELRETS

-950 TVRVRSGPLA
+950 TVRVRSGALV

-1037 VNYIQRGYEQELAY
+1037 VNYIQRGYDQQLAY
-1051 RKKDGSYA
+1051 RKSDGSYA
-1059 AFDNEPSGTWLTA
+1059 AFDHERSGTWLTA

-1078 AMANPLIV
+1078 AMSNSLIV

-1098 LVMKRQRPNGIFEE
+1098 LVMERQRPNGIFEE

-1129 VDDTLTAFVLITLQ
+1129 VDDTLTAFVLITMQ

-1149 IKDDGIRNL
+1149 KNYDGISNL
-1158 PESIEKAKQYLE
+1158 PESIKKAKQYLE

-1188 LANEGNLNQSILFKH
+1188 LANEGKLNQSILFKH

-1214 ENHLLTLEATAY
+1214 ENRLLTLEATAY

-1236 FEEAGPIVRWLKS
+1236 IEEAGPIVRWLKS

-1269 VAEYMAKAGKVKD
+1269 VAEYMTKAGKVKD
-1282 IDLNVDIDISGRTDV
+1282 IDLNVDIDISGRTKV
-1297 VKWSFSKSTA
+1297 IKWSFSKSNA

-1316 LHDNFT
+1316 LHENFT
-1322 VTAKGTGLG
+1322 VTAKGTGQG
-1331 ELLVTTIYYAMPIE
+1331 ELLVTTLYYAMPKE
-1345 KNQDC
+1345 ENQDC
-1350 KNFVLDVE
+1350 KNFVLDVK
-1358 LIKQA
+1358 LTKQA
-1363 KVALNGA
+1363 TVALNGA
-1370 QETYMLHIDVLFKS
+1370 TETYMLHIDVLFKS

-1404 VEDLK
+1404 FEDLK

-1416 RYIQRFEMDKK
+1416 RYIQKFEMDKK

-1437 LDQVSNKLADKV
+1437 LVQVSNELADRV

-1475 ENRCVKFYHPNKKD
+1475 ENRCVKFYHPKKKD
-1489 GTLNRLCQEDVC
+1489 GTLNRLCQDDVC
-1501 SCAEESCSFKKKH
+1501 HCAEESCSFQKKH
-1514 GDMSEVKLLDK
+1514 GDVSEVKLLDK

-1536 ASLVN
+1536 ASLVKN
-1541 ATLESYTDTYLMEIK
+1541 TTLESYIDTYLMEIK
-1556 RIIKEGTD
+1556 MIIKEGTD
-1564 LLLNGEKRLFLAHP
+1564 LLLEGEKRLFLAHP
-1578 SCRKALDLEEGQ
+1578 SCRETLDLEKDK
-1590 SYLLMGDTAAL
+1590 SYLLMGDSAGL

-1614 RTWIESWPTS
+1614 RTWIEYWPTTA
-1624 DECNIQGP
+1624 ECNIRGP
-1632 TRERCLEINDF
+1632 IRKRCLEINDF

>member
-1 MMRVELMLL
+1 EYGLQINLPL
-10 AAVALS
+10 HIFHLPFSS
-16 LPMLSNG
+16 LNHCR
-23 EVLYVMSAPNP
+23 YVMSAPNP
-34 LRVGSMERVFVE
+34 IRVGSMERVFVE

-51 GDDFNVKIT
+51 GADFNVKIT
-60 VKNFPAKDQQL
+60 VKNFPAKDKHL

-77 LNLVNKYQALIDVT
+77 LNSVNKYQALIDVN
-91 ILEGLGFFD
+91 ILEGPGFFD

-109 YLQAEFPGHLLEKV
+109 YLQAEFPGHLIEKV

-154 LNSGLEPVSDIIN
+154 LNSGLEAVSDIIN

-182 YKPHNGIISGHF
+182 YKPQNGIISGHF
-194 PIPEITRNGNWKVV
+194 PIPEITRHGNWKVV

-233 EVILKVSKSFFYV
+233 EVILTVSKSFFYV

-255 DARYLFGKP
+255 DARYLFGEP

-272 FGVIQGDGRTSF
+272 FGVIQVDGRTSF
-284 PGSLQRVE
+284 PSSLQRVE
-292 LGQSVVGKAVLK
+292 LIKGVGKAVLK
-304 RQHIEETFP
+304 IQHIKETFP

-378 DDSPAKDIDVEALHK
+378 DDSPANNIDVEALHK

-412 TDVGTAELPITVK
+412 TDVGTAELPITASSK
-425 TNVNGLGDDRQGTQM
+425 PKLGTQM

-483 QHSKHEITYLILSKG
+483 QHDKHILSKG
-498 QLISSQRLEWRKGQ
+498 QLIFSERLDWRKGQ
-512 GLVTHSLTVN
+512 GLVTNSLMVN

-558 LKVDAVSPSD
+558 LKVEAVGPRT

-612 DMIEKHDTG
+612 DIIEKHDTG
-621 CTAGSGMD
+621 CTAGSGKD

-634 YDAGLVFASSGAG
+634 YDAGLVFASNGAG

-723 EMATKREEAKT
+723 EMATKREE
-734 DQLIL
+734 
-739 ARSEEEDED
+739 EDED

-760 FPESWLWIEESL
+760 FPESWLWNEESL

-849 MEGSITVRVELRETP
+849 MEESITVRVELKETS

-913 GGRDGVKKELRVVPE
+913 GGRDGVKKELRVV
-928 GVLTRL
+928 V
-934 QVKKV
+934 
-939 ELDPAK
+939 
-945 HGGTD
+945 
-950 TVRVRSGPLA
+950 SGALA

-973 VTGEQL
+973 QL
-979 ASTIEAAISG
+979 ARTIEAAISG

-1059 AFDNEPSGTWLTA
+1059 AFDHEPSGTWLTA

-1086 ISEDVLCSAVKW
+1086 ISGDVLCSAVKW

-1129 VDDTLTAFVLITLQ
+1129 VDDTLTAFVLITMQ

-1149 IKDDGIRNL
+1149 IKNDGIRVK
-1158 PESIEKAKQYLE
+1158 SIEKAKQYLE

-1176 TNPYSVAMTSYA
+1176 TNPYSVALTSYA
-1188 LANEGNLNQSILFKH
+1188 LANEGKLNQSILFKH

-1249 QGFQRGGDSSTQSTI
+1249 QGFQRGGESSTQSTI

-1282 IDLNVDIDISGRTDV
+1282 IDLNVDIDISGRSEV

-1307 LLTRTDKVQ
+1307 LLTRTDKIKLVPR
-1316 LHDNFT
+1316 DNQ
-1322 VTAKGTGLG
+1322 VTPTLSLPIHVK
-1331 ELLVTTIYYAMPIE
+1331 VTTIYYAMPIE

-1363 KVALNGA
+1363 NEHSCSLPR
-1370 QETYMLHIDVLFKS
+1370 FKS

-1416 RYIQRFEMDKK
+1416 RYIQRFEMDKN

-1501 SCAEESCSFKKKH
+1501 RCAEESCSFQKKH
-1514 GDMSEVKLLDK
+1514 GDTSKVK
-1525 ACEAGMDYVFK
+1525 F
-1536 ASLVN
+1536 SLEMRS
-1541 ATLESYTDTYLMEIK
+1541 TLMFNFSL
-1556 RIIKEGTD
+1556 GTD
-1564 LLLNGEKRLFLAHP
+1564 LLLDGEKRLFLAHP

-1590 SYLLMGDTAAL
+1590 SYLLMGDSAAL
-1601 IQSGDRFEYVLGE
+1601 IQNVIYTSILVFIWTVRC
-1614 RTWIESWPTS
+1614 ESDIFRYFSSKSSSFRP
-1624 DECNIQGP
+1624 
-1632 TRERCLEINDF
+1632 
-1643 VHVMENEG
+1643 
-1651 CVN
+1651 

>member
-1 MMRVELMLL
+1 QNTQGIWLTNQSSTLHIFHL
-10 AAVALS
+10 PFSS
-16 LPMLSNG
+16 LNYCR
-23 EVLYVMSAPNP
+23 YVMSAPNP

-60 VKNFPAKDQQL
+60 VKNFPAKDQEL

-77 LNLVNKYQALIDVT
+77 LNLVNKYQALID
-91 ILEGLGFFD
+91 ILERPGFFD

-140 IYTPESKVYYRVFA
+140 IYTPESQVHYRVFA
-154 LNSGLEPVSDIIN
+154 VNSGLEPVSDIIN

-233 EVILKVSKSFFYV
+233 EVILKVSKSFFHV
-246 DDDELSVNI
+246 DDVELSVNI
-255 DARYLFGKP
+255 DARYLFGEP

-284 PGSLQRVE
+284 PSSLQRVE
-292 LGQSVVGKAVLK
+292 LIKGVGKAVLK
-304 RQHIEETFP
+304 RQHIKEPFP

-378 DDSPAKDIDVEALHK
+378 DDSPAKDIDVEASHK

-425 TNVNGLGDDRQGTQM
+425 TNVNGLRDDRQGTQM

-512 GLVTHSLTVN
+512 GLVNTHYLTVN

-558 LKVDAVSPSD
+558 LKVDAVSPRA

-647 HTPERT
+647 HTRERT

-674 TLASQYTG
+674 TLGRTG
-682 LERQCCMDG
+682 VSLLRQCCMDG

-772 PRCPDNK
+772 SLPLACPK
-779 QCPVHNIKMTLPGSI
+779 HMVLSLICAHLSILVATLSTSSI
-794 TSWQITAI
+794 LWQ
-802 GLSKTHGICVSEPL
+802 LSCSIGICVSEPL
-816 KVIVWKNFFLDL
+816 KLIVWKNFFLDL

-945 HGGTD
+945 HGECMVAYTD
-950 TVRVRSGPLA
+950 
-960 NQVPN
+960 
-965 TPARTHIS
+965 
-973 VTGEQL
+973 QL

-1037 VNYIQRGYEQELAY
+1037 VSYIQRGYEQELAY

-1129 VDDTLTAFVLITLQ
+1129 VDDTLTAFVLITMQ

-1176 TNPYSVAMTSYA
+1176 TNPYSVAITSYA
-1188 LANEGNLNQSILFKH
+1188 LANEGKLNQSILFKH
-1203 SSTDRTHWPVS
+1203 SSTGDNRTHWPVS

-1282 IDLNVDIDISGRTDV
+1282 IDLNVDIDISGRTEV

-1307 LLTRTDKVQ
+1307 LLTRTDKVRTYAHIS
-1316 LHDNFT
+1316 LF
-1322 VTAKGTGLG
+1322 VTCEKCK
-1331 ELLVTTIYYAMPIE
+1331 PIVHE
-1345 KNQDC
+1345 PRTQSRQT
-1350 KNFVLDVE
+1350 FE
-1358 LIKQA
+1358 
-1363 KVALNGA
+1363 
-1370 QETYMLHIDVLFKS
+1370 FKS

-1397 LTGFVVD
+1397 LTGFVVE
-1404 VEDLK
+1404 VQDLK

-1463 PVGVTVYEYYAQ
+1463 PVGVTVYEYY
-1475 ENRCVKFYHPNKKD
+1475 NRCVKFYHPNKKD

-1501 SCAEESCSFKKKH
+1501 RCAEGTMPRWPNSCQKYIKGNVFVESPKYSLETQYGLYTQMQNVFVLQAALF
-1514 GDMSEVKLLDK
+1514 SE
-1525 ACEAGMDYVFK
+1525 
-1536 ASLVN
+1536 SLTPSSLEIRS
-1541 ATLESYTDTYLMEIK
+1541 TLMFNFSL
-1556 RIIKEGTD
+1556 GTD

-1601 IQSGDRFEYVLGE
+1601 IQSGDSLLKQLAHTVVEWL
-1614 RTWIESWPTS
+1614 
-1624 DECNIQGP
+1624 
-1632 TRERCLEINDF
+1632 
-1643 VHVMENEG
+1643 
-1651 CVN
+1651 

>member
-1 MMRVELMLL
+1 WSTFQVQINLPLHIFHL
-10 AAVALS
+10 PFSS
-16 LPMLSNG
+16 LNHCR
-23 EVLYVMSAPNP
+23 YVMSAPNP
-34 LRVGSMERVFVE
+34 IRVGSMERVFVE

-51 GDDFNVKIT
+51 GADFNVKIT
-60 VKNFPAKDQQL
+60 VKNFPAKDKHL

-77 LNLVNKYQALIDVT
+77 LNSVNKYQALIDVN
-91 ILEGLGFFD
+91 ILEGPGFFD

-109 YLQAEFPGHLLEKV
+109 YLQAEFPGHLIEKV

-154 LNSGLEPVSDIIN
+154 LNSGLEAVSDIIN

-182 YKPHNGIISGHF
+182 YKPQNGIISGHF
-194 PIPEITRNGNWKVV
+194 PIPEITRHGNWKVV

-226 EYVLPSF
+226 EYGKKGFHLGSRLLKDNSATF
-233 EVILKVSKSFFYV
+233 NLIFIISGTILYQ
-246 DDDELSVNI
+246 
-255 DARYLFGKP
+255 YLFGEP

-272 FGVIQGDGRTSF
+272 FGVIQVDGRTSF
-284 PGSLQRVE
+284 PSSLQRVE
-292 LGQSVVGKAVLK
+292 LIKGVGKAVLK
-304 RQHIEETFP
+304 IQHIKETFP

-378 DDSPAKDIDVEALHK
+378 DDSPANNIDVEALHK

-470 LKVDLSLGSSPAA
+470 LKVDLSLGSSPMNTDKSLCS
-483 QHSKHEITYLILSKG
+483 QILSKG
-498 QLISSQRLEWRKGQ
+498 QLIFSERLDWRKGQ
-512 GLVTHSLTVN
+512 GLVTNSLMVN

-558 LKVDAVSPSD
+558 LKVEAVGPRT

-612 DMIEKHDTG
+612 DIIEKHDTG
-621 CTAGSGMD
+621 CTAGSGKD

-634 YDAGLVFASSGAG
+634 YDAGLVFASNGAG

-734 DQLIL
+734 DH
-739 ARSEEEDED
+739 
-748 FESFNDIISRSF
+748 FNDIISRSF
-760 FPESWLWIEESL
+760 FPESWLWNEESL
-772 PRCPDNK
+772 PSLPLACPK
-779 QCPVHNIKMTLPGSI
+779 HMVLSLIFAHLSILVATLSTSSI
-794 TSWQITAI
+794 LWQ
-802 GLSKTHGICVSEPL
+802 LSCSIGICVSEPL

-849 MEGSITVRVELRETP
+849 MEESITVRVELKETS

-913 GGRDGVKKELRVVPE
+913 GGRDGVKKELRVV
-928 GVLTRL
+928 V
-934 QVKKV
+934 
-939 ELDPAK
+939 
-945 HGGTD
+945 
-950 TVRVRSGPLA
+950 SGALA

-979 ASTIEAAISG
+979 ARTIEAAISG

-1059 AFDNEPSGTWLTA
+1059 AFDHEPSGTWLTA

-1086 ISEDVLCSAVKW
+1086 ISGDVLCSAVKW

-1129 VDDTLTAFVLITLQ
+1129 VDDTLTAFVLITMQ

-1149 IKDDGIRNL
+1149 IKNDGIRNL

-1176 TNPYSVAMTSYA
+1176 TNPYSVALTSYA
-1188 LANEGNLNQSILFKH
+1188 LANEGKLNQSILFKH

-1249 QGFQRGGDSSTQSTI
+1249 QGFQRGGESSTQSTI

-1282 IDLNVDIDISGRTDV
+1282 IDLNVDIDISGRSEV

-1307 LLTRTDKVQ
+1307 LLTRTDKVRT
-1316 LHDNFT
+1316 DNQ
-1322 VTAKGTGLG
+1322 VTPTLSLPIHVK
-1331 ELLVTTIYYAMPIE
+1331 VTTIYYAMPIE

-1363 KVALNGA
+1363 NGRLLVVAIVFEL
-1370 QETYMLHIDVLFKS
+1370 V
-1384 DRNATMTILDISL
+1384 ATQHSL
-1397 LTGFVVD
+1397 LCFC
-1404 VEDLK
+1404 L

-1416 RYIQRFEMDKK
+1416 RYIQRFEMDKN

-1463 PVGVTVYEYYAQ
+1463 PVGVTVYEYY
-1475 ENRCVKFYHPNKKD
+1475 NRCVKFYHPNKKD

-1501 SCAEESCSFKKKH
+1501 RCAEETQYGFYTQ
-1514 GDMSEVKLLDK
+1514 MQNVFVLQAALFSE
-1525 ACEAGMDYVFK
+1525 
-1536 ASLVN
+1536 SLKPSSLEMRS
-1541 ATLESYTDTYLMEIK
+1541 TLMFNFSL
-1556 RIIKEGTD
+1556 GTD
-1564 LLLNGEKRLFLAHP
+1564 LLLDGEKRLFLAHP

-1590 SYLLMGDTAAL
+1590 SYLLMGDSAAL
-1601 IQSGDRFEYVLGE
+1601 IQNGDRFEYVLGE

-1624 DECNIQGP
+1624 DECSIQGP

>member
-1 MMRVELMLL
+1 
-10 AAVALS
+10 
-16 LPMLSNG
+16 
-23 EVLYVMSAPNP
+23 MSAPNP

-51 GDDFNVKIT
+51 GADFNVKIT
-60 VKNFPAKDQQL
+60 VKNFPAKDKQL

-77 LNLVNKYQALIDVT
+77 LNLVNKYQALIDVN
-91 ILEGLGFFD
+91 ILEGPGFFD

-140 IYTPESKVYYRVFA
+140 IYTPESKVVEKRV
-154 LNSGLEPVSDIIN
+154 LITPTLVY
-167 VEIMNPDGITLKQNN
+167 NPDGITLKQDN
-182 YKPHNGIISGHF
+182 YKPQNGIISGHF

-233 EVILKVSKSFFYV
+233 EVILTVSKSFFYV
-246 DDDELSVNI
+246 DDDELSINI
-255 DARYLFGKP
+255 DARLE
-264 VTGFGFVV
+264 
-272 FGVIQGDGRTSF
+272 QTSF
-284 PGSLQRVE
+284 LCFLRMQLIKG
-292 LGQSVVGKAVLK
+292 VGNAVLK
-304 RQHIEETFP
+304 IQHIKETFP

-378 DDSPAKDIDVEALHK
+378 DDSPANDIDVEALHK

-412 TDVGTAELPITVK
+412 TDVGTAELPITASSK
-425 TNVNGLGDDRQGTQM
+425 PKLGTQM

-470 LKVDLSLGSSPAA
+470 LKVDLSLGSSPMNTDKSLCS
-483 QHSKHEITYLILSKG
+483 QILSKG
-498 QLISSQRLEWRKGQ
+498 QLIFSQRLEWSKGQ

-558 LKVDAVSPSD
+558 LKVETVSPRT

-612 DMIEKHDTG
+612 DIIEKHDTG
-621 CTAGSGMD
+621 CTAGSGKD

-634 YDAGLVFASSGAG
+634 YDAGLVFASNGAG

-667 TINDVVT
+667 TIYDVVT

-716 AFLKCCR
+716 AFLKCCG

-760 FPESWLWIEESL
+760 FPESWLWNEESL
-772 PRCPDNK
+772 SLPLACPK
-779 QCPVHNIKMTLPGSI
+779 HMVLSLIFAHLSILVATLSTSSI
-794 TSWQITAI
+794 LWQ
-802 GLSKTHGICVSEPL
+802 LSCSIGICVSEPL

-849 MEGSITVRVELRETP
+849 MEESITVRVELKETS

-879 VMVDPRSTR
+879 VMVDPKSTR

-913 GGRDGVKKELRVVPE
+913 GGRDGVKKELRVV
-928 GVLTRL
+928 
-934 QVKKV
+934 
-939 ELDPAK
+939 
-945 HGGTD
+945 
-950 TVRVRSGPLA
+950 VRSGALA

-979 ASTIEAAISG
+979 ARTIEAAISG

-1059 AFDNEPSGTWLTA
+1059 AFDDEPSGTWLTA

-1129 VDDTLTAFVLITLQ
+1129 VDDTLTAFVLITMQ

-1149 IKDDGIRNL
+1149 IKNDGIRNL

-1188 LANEGNLNQSILFKH
+1188 LANEGKLNLSILFKH
-1203 SSTDRTHWPVS
+1203 SSTGDNRTHWPVS

-1282 IDLNVDIDISGRTDV
+1282 IDLNVDIDISGRTEV
-1297 VKWSFSKSTA
+1297 VKWSFSKIPG
-1307 LLTRTDKVQ
+1307 
-1316 LHDNFT
+1316 DNQ
-1322 VTAKGTGLG
+1322 VTPTLSLPIHVK
-1331 ELLVTTIYYAMPIE
+1331 VTTIYYATPIE

-1363 KVALNGA
+1363 KG
-1370 QETYMLHIDVLFKS
+1370 S
-1384 DRNATMTILDISL
+1384 SL
-1397 LTGFVVD
+1397 LCFC
-1404 VEDLK
+1404 L

-1437 LDQVSNKLADKV
+1437 LGQVSNKLADKV

-1463 PVGVTVYEYYAQ
+1463 PVGVTVYEYY
-1475 ENRCVKFYHPNKKD
+1475 NRCVKFYHPNKKD

-1501 SCAEESCSFKKKH
+1501 RCAEESLKPS
-1514 GDMSEVKLLDK
+1514 
-1525 ACEAGMDYVFK
+1525 
-1536 ASLVN
+1536 SLEMRS
-1541 ATLESYTDTYLMEIK
+1541 TLMFNFSL
-1556 RIIKEGTD
+1556 GTD
-1564 LLLNGEKRLFLAHP
+1564 LLLDGEKRLFLAHP

-1590 SYLLMGDTAAL
+1590 SYLLMGDSAAL
-1601 IQSGDRFEYVLGE
+1601 IQNGDRFEYVLGE

>member
-1 MMRVELMLL
+1 QNTQGIWLTNQSSTLHIFHL
-10 AAVALS
+10 PFSS
-16 LPMLSNG
+16 LNYCR
-23 EVLYVMSAPNP
+23 YVMSAPNP

-60 VKNFPAKDQQL
+60 VKNFPAKDQEL

-91 ILEGLGFFD
+91 ILERPGFFD

-140 IYTPESKVYYRVFA
+140 IYTPESQVHYRVFA
-154 LNSGLEPVSDIIN
+154 VNSGLEPVSDIIN

-233 EVILKVSKSFFYV
+233 EVILKVSKSFFHV
-246 DDDELSVNI
+246 DDVELSVNI
-255 DARYLFGKP
+255 DARYLFGEP

-284 PGSLQRVE
+284 PSSLQRVE
-292 LGQSVVGKAVLK
+292 LIKGVGKAVLK
-304 RQHIEETFP
+304 RQHIKEPFP

-378 DDSPAKDIDVEALHK
+378 DDSPAKDIDVEASHK

-425 TNVNGLGDDRQGTQM
+425 TNVNGLRDDRQGTQM

-470 LKVDLSLGSSPAA
+470 LKVDLSLGSSPAMNTDKSLCS
-483 QHSKHEITYLILSKG
+483 QILSKG

-512 GLVTHSLTVN
+512 GLVNTHYLTVN

-558 LKVDAVSPSD
+558 LKVDAVSPRA

-647 HTPERT
+647 HTRERT
-653 VSSCPVNSRRRRAV
+653 GIISLIMHFSV
-667 TINDVVT
+667 
-674 TLASQYTG
+674 LASQYIG

-739 ARSEEEDED
+739 ARKEDED

-760 FPESWLWIEESL
+760 FPESWLWIEE
-772 PRCPDNK
+772 K
-779 QCPVHNIKMTLPGSI
+779 QYLLRSKITLPGSI

-816 KVIVWKNFFLDL
+816 KLIVWKNFFLDL

-913 GGRDGVKKELRVVPE
+913 GGRDGVKKELRVV
-928 GVLTRL
+928 V
-934 QVKKV
+934 
-939 ELDPAK
+939 
-945 HGGTD
+945 
-950 TVRVRSGPLA
+950 SGPLA

-1037 VNYIQRGYEQELAY
+1037 VSYIQRGYEQELAY

-1129 VDDTLTAFVLITLQ
+1129 VDDTLTAFVLITMQ

-1149 IKDDGIRNL
+1149 IKDDGIRVK
-1158 PESIEKAKQYLE
+1158 SIEKAKQYLE

-1176 TNPYSVAMTSYA
+1176 TNPYSVAITSYA
-1188 LANEGNLNQSILFKH
+1188 LANEGKLNQSILFKH

-1282 IDLNVDIDISGRTDV
+1282 IDLNVDIDISGRTEV

-1307 LLTRTDKVQ
+1307 LLTRTDKVRTYAHIITPT
-1316 LHDNFT
+1316 LSLPIH
-1322 VTAKGTGLG
+1322 VK
-1331 ELLVTTIYYAMPIE
+1331 VTTIYYATPIE

-1350 KNFVLDVE
+1350 KNFVLDVD

-1363 KVALNGA
+1363 KGRLLVVA
-1370 QETYMLHIDVLFKS
+1370 I
-1384 DRNATMTILDISL
+1384 
-1397 LTGFVVD
+1397 
-1404 VEDLK
+1404 
-1409 QLSTGTE
+1409 
-1416 RYIQRFEMDKK
+1416 
-1427 LSERGSLIIY
+1427 
-1437 LDQVSNKLADKV
+1437 
-1449 AFRIH
+1449 
-1454 KVQDVGLLQ
+1454 
-1463 PVGVTVYEYYAQ
+1463 
-1475 ENRCVKFYHPNKKD
+1475 
-1489 GTLNRLCQEDVC
+1489 
-1501 SCAEESCSFKKKH
+1501 
-1514 GDMSEVKLLDK
+1514 
-1525 ACEAGMDYVFK
+1525 VF
-1536 ASLVN
+1536 
-1541 ATLESYTDTYLMEIK
+1541 
-1556 RIIKEGTD
+1556 
-1564 LLLNGEKRLFLAHP
+1564 
-1578 SCRKALDLEEGQ
+1578 
-1590 SYLLMGDTAAL
+1590 
-1601 IQSGDRFEYVLGE
+1601 
-1614 RTWIESWPTS
+1614 
-1624 DECNIQGP
+1624 
-1632 TRERCLEINDF
+1632 
-1643 VHVMENEG
+1643 
-1651 CVN
+1651 

>member
-1 MMRVELMLL
+1 TRHTNQSSTLHILYL
-10 AAVALS
+10 PFSS
-16 LPMLSNG
+16 LNHCR
-23 EVLYVMSAPNP
+23 YVMSAPNP

-51 GDDFNVKIT
+51 GADFNVKIT
-60 VKNFPAKDQQL
+60 VKNFPAKDKQL

-77 LNLVNKYQALIDVT
+77 LNLVNKYQALID
-91 ILEGLGFFD
+91 GPGFFD

-140 IYTPESKVYYRVFA
+140 IYTPESKGMA
-154 LNSGLEPVSDIIN
+154 EPTD
-167 VEIMNPDGITLKQNN
+167 PK
-182 YKPHNGIISGHF
+182 
-194 PIPEITRNGNWKVV
+194 NGNWKVV

-226 EYVLPSF
+226 EYGKKGFHLGSRLLKDNSATF
-233 EVILKVSKSFFYV
+233 NLIFIISGTILYQ
-246 DDDELSVNI
+246 
-255 DARYLFGKP
+255 YLFGEP

-272 FGVIQGDGRTSF
+272 FGVIQEDGRTSF
-284 PGSLQRVE
+284 PSSLQRVE
-292 LGQSVVGKAVLK
+292 LIKGVGNAVLK
-304 RQHIEETFP
+304 IQHIKETFP

-378 DDSPAKDIDVEALHK
+378 DDSPANDIDVEALHK

-483 QHSKHEITYLILSKG
+483 QHDKHEITYLILSKG
-498 QLISSQRLEWRKGQ
+498 QLIFSQRLEWSKGQ

-558 LKVDAVSPSD
+558 LKVETVSPRT

-612 DMIEKHDTG
+612 DIIEKHDTG
-621 CTAGSGMD
+621 CTAGSGKD

-634 YDAGLVFASSGAG
+634 YDAGLVFASNGAG

-667 TINDVVT
+667 TIYDVVT

-716 AFLKCCR
+716 AFLKCCG

-739 ARSEEEDED
+739 ARSNDGNY

-760 FPESWLWIEESL
+760 FPESWLWNEESL

-849 MEGSITVRVELRETP
+849 MEESITVRVELKETS

-879 VMVDPRSTR
+879 VMVDPKSTR

-913 GGRDGVKKELRVVPE
+913 GGRDGVKKELRVV
-928 GVLTRL
+928 
-934 QVKKV
+934 
-939 ELDPAK
+939 
-945 HGGTD
+945 
-950 TVRVRSGPLA
+950 VRSGALA

-979 ASTIEAAISG
+979 ARTIEAAISG

-1059 AFDNEPSGTWLTA
+1059 AFDDEPSGTWLTA

-1129 VDDTLTAFVLITLQ
+1129 VDDTLTAFVLITMQ

-1149 IKDDGIRNL
+1149 IKNDGIRNL

-1188 LANEGNLNQSILFKH
+1188 LANEGKLNLSILFKH

-1282 IDLNVDIDISGRTDV
+1282 IDLNVDIDISGRTEV

-1307 LLTRTDKVQ
+1307 LLTRTDKVR
-1316 LHDNFT
+1316 T
-1322 VTAKGTGLG
+1322 
-1331 ELLVTTIYYAMPIE
+1331 YA
-1345 KNQDC
+1345 
-1350 KNFVLDVE
+1350 
-1358 LIKQA
+1358 
-1363 KVALNGA
+1363 
-1370 QETYMLHIDVLFKS
+1370 H
-1384 DRNATMTILDISL
+1384 ISL
-1397 LTGFVVD
+1397 FVTREKCKPV
-1404 VEDLK
+1404 VHEPRT
-1409 QLSTGTE
+1409 QSRQT
-1416 RYIQRFEMDKK
+1416 FE
-1427 LSERGSLIIY
+1427 SLESHFSVRI
-1437 LDQVSNKLADKV
+1437 
-1449 AFRIH
+1449 IH

-1501 SCAEESCSFKKKH
+1501 RCAEGTMPRNTIWVLHTNAKCFCFVSRSFSESLKPS
-1514 GDMSEVKLLDK
+1514 
-1525 ACEAGMDYVFK
+1525 
-1536 ASLVN
+1536 SLEMRS
-1541 ATLESYTDTYLMEIK
+1541 TLMFNFSL
-1556 RIIKEGTD
+1556 GTD
-1564 LLLNGEKRLFLAHP
+1564 LLLDGEKRLFLAHP

-1590 SYLLMGDTAAL
+1590 SYLLMGDSAAL
-1601 IQSGDRFEYVLGE
+1601 IQNGDRFEYVLGE

>member
-1 MMRVELMLL
+1 
-10 AAVALS
+10 
-16 LPMLSNG
+16 
-23 EVLYVMSAPNP
+23 MSAPNP

-51 GDDFNVKIT
+51 GADFNVKIT
-60 VKNFPAKDQQL
+60 VKNFPAKDKQL

-77 LNLVNKYQALIDVT
+77 LNLVNKYQALIDVN
-91 ILEGLGFFD
+91 ILEGPGFFD

-154 LNSGLEPVSDIIN
+154 LNSGLEAVSDIIN
-167 VEIMNPDGITLKQNN
+167 VEIMNPDGITLKQDN
-182 YKPHNGIISGHF
+182 YKPQNGIISGHF

-226 EYVLPSF
+226 EYGKKGFHLGSRLLKDNSATF
-233 EVILKVSKSFFYV
+233 NLIFIISGTIL
-246 DDDELSVNI
+246 
-255 DARYLFGKP
+255 YLFGEP

-272 FGVIQGDGRTSF
+272 FGVIQEDGRTSF
-284 PGSLQRVE
+284 PSSLQRVE
-292 LGQSVVGKAVLK
+292 LIKGVGNAVLK
-304 RQHIEETFP
+304 IQHIKETFP

-378 DDSPAKDIDVEALHK
+378 DDSPANDIDVEALHK

-412 TDVGTAELPITVK
+412 TDVGTAELPITASSK
-425 TNVNGLGDDRQGTQM
+425 PKLGTQM

-470 LKVDLSLGSSPAA
+470 LKVDLSLGSSPASLCS
-483 QHSKHEITYLILSKG
+483 QILSKG
-498 QLISSQRLEWRKGQ
+498 QLIFSQRLEWSKGQ

-558 LKVDAVSPSD
+558 LKVETVSPRT

-612 DMIEKHDTG
+612 DIIEKHDTG
-621 CTAGSGMD
+621 CTAGSGKD

-634 YDAGLVFASSGAG
+634 YDAGLVFASNGAG

-667 TINDVVT
+667 TIYDVVT

-716 AFLKCCR
+716 AFLKCCG

-760 FPESWLWIEESL
+760 FPESWLWNEESL

-849 MEGSITVRVELRETP
+849 MEESITVRVELKETS

-879 VMVDPRSTR
+879 VMVDPKSTR

-913 GGRDGVKKELRVVPE
+913 GGRDGVKKELRVV
-928 GVLTRL
+928 V
-934 QVKKV
+934 
-939 ELDPAK
+939 
-945 HGGTD
+945 
-950 TVRVRSGPLA
+950 SGALA

-979 ASTIEAAISG
+979 ARTIEAAISG

-1059 AFDNEPSGTWLTA
+1059 AFDDEPSGTWLTA

-1129 VDDTLTAFVLITLQ
+1129 VDDTLTAFVLITMQEQLPLFLSLQ
-1143 EAHTIC
+1143 
-1149 IKDDGIRNL
+1149 NL

-1188 LANEGNLNQSILFKH
+1188 LANEGKLNLSILFKH

-1282 IDLNVDIDISGRTDV
+1282 IDLNVDIDISGRTEV

-1307 LLTRTDKVQ
+1307 LLTRTDKVRTYAHIS
-1316 LHDNFT
+1316 LF
-1322 VTAKGTGLG
+1322 VTR
-1331 ELLVTTIYYAMPIE
+1331 E
-1345 KNQDC
+1345 KC
-1350 KNFVLDVE
+1350 KPVVHEPRTQSRQTFE
-1358 LIKQA
+1358 
-1363 KVALNGA
+1363 
-1370 QETYMLHIDVLFKS
+1370 FKS

-1437 LDQVSNKLADKV
+1437 LGQVSNKLADKV

-1463 PVGVTVYEYYAQ
+1463 PVGVTVYEYY
-1475 ENRCVKFYHPNKKD
+1475 NRCVKFYHPNKKD

-1501 SCAEESCSFKKKH
+1501 RCAEGTMPRWPNSCQKVVAVIGS
-1514 GDMSEVKLLDK
+1514 
-1525 ACEAGMDYVFK
+1525 
-1536 ASLVN
+1536 
-1541 ATLESYTDTYLMEIK
+1541 SYTDTYLMEIK
-1556 RIIKEGTD
+1556 MIIKEGTD
-1564 LLLNGEKRLFLAHP
+1564 LLLDGEKRLFLAHP

-1590 SYLLMGDTAAL
+1590 SYLLMGDSAAL
-1601 IQSGDRFEYVLGE
+1601 IQNGDRCAGWYHLK
-1614 RTWIESWPTS
+1614 
-1624 DECNIQGP
+1624 
-1632 TRERCLEINDF
+1632 
-1643 VHVMENEG
+1643 EG
-1651 CVN
+1651 GSV

>member
-1 MMRVELMLL
+1 SIVSSTNQSSTLHILYL
-10 AAVALS
+10 PFSS
-16 LPMLSNG
+16 LNHCR
-23 EVLYVMSAPNP
+23 YVMSAPNP

-51 GDDFNVKIT
+51 GADFNVKIT
-60 VKNFPAKDQQL
+60 VKNFPAKDKQL

-77 LNLVNKYQALIDVT
+77 LNLVNKYQALIDVN
-91 ILEGLGFFD
+91 ILEGPGFFD

-154 LNSGLEPVSDIIN
+154 LNSGLEAVSDIIN
-167 VEIMNPDGITLKQNN
+167 VEIMNPDGITLKQDN
-182 YKPHNGIISGHF
+182 YKPQNGIISGHF

-226 EYVLPSF
+226 EYGKKGFHLGSRLLKDNSATF
-233 EVILKVSKSFFYV
+233 NLIFIISGTILYQ
-246 DDDELSVNI
+246 
-255 DARYLFGKP
+255 YLFGEP

-272 FGVIQGDGRTSF
+272 FGVIQEDGRTSF
-284 PGSLQRVE
+284 PSSLQR
-292 LGQSVVGKAVLK
+292 LIKGVGNAVLK
-304 RQHIEETFP
+304 IQHIKETFP

-378 DDSPAKDIDVEALHK
+378 DDSPANDIDVEALHK

-470 LKVDLSLGSSPAA
+470 LKVDLSLGSSPMNTDKSLCS
-483 QHSKHEITYLILSKG
+483 QILSKG
-498 QLISSQRLEWRKGQ
+498 QLIFSQRLEWSKGQ

-558 LKVDAVSPSD
+558 LKVETVSPRT

-612 DMIEKHDTG
+612 DIIEKHDTG
-621 CTAGSGMD
+621 CTAGSGKD

-634 YDAGLVFASSGAG
+634 YDAGLVFASNGAG

-667 TINDVVT
+667 TIYDVVT

-716 AFLKCCR
+716 AFLKCCG

-760 FPESWLWIEESL
+760 FPESWLWNEESL
-772 PRCPDNK
+772 PRSLPLACPK
-779 QCPVHNIKMTLPGSI
+779 HMVLSLIFAHLSILVATLSTSSI
-794 TSWQITAI
+794 LWQ
-802 GLSKTHGICVSEPL
+802 LSCSIGICVSEPL

-849 MEGSITVRVELRETP
+849 MEESITVRVELKETS

-879 VMVDPRSTR
+879 VMVDPKSTR

-913 GGRDGVKKELRVVPE
+913 GGRDGVKKELRVV
-928 GVLTRL
+928 
-934 QVKKV
+934 
-939 ELDPAK
+939 
-945 HGGTD
+945 
-950 TVRVRSGPLA
+950 VRSGALA

-979 ASTIEAAISG
+979 ARTIEAAISG

-1059 AFDNEPSGTWLTA
+1059 AFDDEPSGTWLTA

-1129 VDDTLTAFVLITLQ
+1129 VDDTLTAFVLITMQ

-1149 IKDDGIRNL
+1149 IKND
-1158 PESIEKAKQYLE
+1158 ESIEKAKQYLE

-1188 LANEGNLNQSILFKH
+1188 LANEGKLNLSILFKH
-1203 SSTDRTHWPVS
+1203 SSTGDNRTHWPVS

-1282 IDLNVDIDISGRTDV
+1282 IDLNVDIDISGRTEV

-1307 LLTRTDKVQ
+1307 LLTRTDKVRTYAHIS
-1316 LHDNFT
+1316 LF
-1322 VTAKGTGLG
+1322 VTR
-1331 ELLVTTIYYAMPIE
+1331 E
-1345 KNQDC
+1345 KC
-1350 KNFVLDVE
+1350 KPVVHE
-1358 LIKQA
+1358 PRTQ
-1363 KVALNGA
+1363 
-1370 QETYMLHIDVLFKS
+1370 FKS

-1437 LDQVSNKLADKV
+1437 LGQVSVSDKV

-1463 PVGVTVYEYYAQ
+1463 PVGVTVYEYY
-1475 ENRCVKFYHPNKKD
+1475 NRCVKFYHPNKKD

-1501 SCAEESCSFKKKH
+1501 RCAEESCSFQKKH
-1514 GDMSEVKLLDK
+1514 GDMSKVKLLDK
-1525 ACEAGMDYVFK
+1525 ACEAGMDYGN
-1536 ASLVN
+1536 SLEMRS
-1541 ATLESYTDTYLMEIK
+1541 TLMFNFSL
-1556 RIIKEGTD
+1556 GTD
-1564 LLLNGEKRLFLAHP
+1564 LLLDGEKRLFLAHP

-1590 SYLLMGDTAAL
+1590 SYLLMGDSAAL
-1601 IQSGDRFEYVLGE
+1601 IQNVLKRNLAYDSYFCKE
-1614 RTWIESWPTS
+1614 QLS
-1624 DECNIQGP
+1624 
-1632 TRERCLEINDF
+1632 
-1643 VHVMENEG
+1643 
-1651 CVN
+1651 

>member
-1 MMRVELMLL
+1 QNTQGIWLTNQSSTLHIFHL
-10 AAVALS
+10 PFSS
-16 LPMLSNG
+16 LNYCR
-23 EVLYVMSAPNP
+23 YVMSAPNP

-60 VKNFPAKDQQL
+60 VKNFPAKDQEL

-77 LNLVNKYQALIDVT
+77 LNLVNKYQALID
-91 ILEGLGFFD
+91 ILERPGFFD

-140 IYTPESKVYYRVFA
+140 IYTPESQVHYRVFA
-154 LNSGLEPVSDIIN
+154 VNSGLEPVSDIIN

-233 EVILKVSKSFFYV
+233 EVILKVSKSFFHV
-246 DDDELSVNI
+246 DDVELSVNI
-255 DARYLFGKP
+255 DARYLFGEP

-284 PGSLQRVE
+284 PSSLQRVE
-292 LGQSVVGKAVLK
+292 LIKGVGKAVLK
-304 RQHIEETFP
+304 RQHIKEPFP

-365 GMPYDISVYVTNP
+365 GMPYDISV
-378 DDSPAKDIDVEALHK
+378 
-393 HQQVQGK
+393 
-400 THENG
+400 
-405 IAKMTIN
+405 
-412 TDVGTAELPITVK
+412 K
-425 TNVNGLGDDRQGTQM
+425 TNVNGLRDDRQGTQM

-470 LKVDLSLGSSPAA
+470 LKVDLSLGSSPMNTDKSLCS
-483 QHSKHEITYLILSKG
+483 QILSKG

-512 GLVTHSLTVN
+512 GLVNTHYLTVN

-558 LKVDAVSPSD
+558 LKVDAVSPRA

-647 HTPERT
+647 HTRERT
-653 VSSCPVNSRRRRAV
+653 
-667 TINDVVT
+667 
-674 TLASQYTG
+674 ASQYIG

-779 QCPVHNIKMTLPGSI
+779 QCPVHNRKITLPGSI

-816 KVIVWKNFFLDL
+816 KLIVWKNFFLDL

-913 GGRDGVKKELRVVPE
+913 GGRDGVKKELRVV
-928 GVLTRL
+928 
-934 QVKKV
+934 
-939 ELDPAK
+939 
-945 HGGTD
+945 
-950 TVRVRSGPLA
+950 VRSGPLA

-1037 VNYIQRGYEQELAY
+1037 VSYIQRGYEQELAY

-1120 MMGDVLGKD
+1120 MMVL
-1129 VDDTLTAFVLITLQ
+1129 FVLLQ
-1143 EAHTIC
+1143 WPLFLYLQ
-1149 IKDDGIRNL
+1149 NL

-1176 TNPYSVAMTSYA
+1176 TNPYSVAITSYA
-1188 LANEGNLNQSILFKH
+1188 LANE
-1203 SSTDRTHWPVS
+1203 
-1214 ENHLLTLEATAY
+1214 AY

-1282 IDLNVDIDISGRTDV
+1282 IDLNVDIDISGRTEV

-1307 LLTRTDKVQ
+1307 LLTRTDKVRTYAHIS
-1316 LHDNFT
+1316 LF
-1322 VTAKGTGLG
+1322 VTCEKCK
-1331 ELLVTTIYYAMPIE
+1331 PIVHE
-1345 KNQDC
+1345 PRTQSRQT
-1350 KNFVLDVE
+1350 FESLE
-1358 LIKQA
+1358 SHFSIKS
-1363 KVALNGA
+1363 N
-1370 QETYMLHIDVLFKS
+1370 
-1384 DRNATMTILDISL
+1384 ISL
-1397 LTGFVVD
+1397 LTGFVVE
-1404 VEDLK
+1404 VQDLK

-1501 SCAEESCSFKKKH
+1501 RCAEGTMPRLTPS
-1514 GDMSEVKLLDK
+1514 
-1525 ACEAGMDYVFK
+1525 
-1536 ASLVN
+1536 SLEIRS
-1541 ATLESYTDTYLMEIK
+1541 TLMFNFSL
-1556 RIIKEGTD
+1556 GTD

-1590 SYLLMGDTAAL
+1590 SYLLMGDTALAHTVVEWL
-1601 IQSGDRFEYVLGE
+1601 
-1614 RTWIESWPTS
+1614 
-1624 DECNIQGP
+1624 
-1632 TRERCLEINDF
+1632 
-1643 VHVMENEG
+1643 
-1651 CVN
+1651 